1 MPDLDSAI
9 SSFLDRWGEFSVER
23 NNSYSI
29 ESGQVG
35 EDQIPE
41 LIRDVE
47 ELSETFNPG
56 SFEIEVDGG
65 EDQYNIDWD
74 PTIGIIQSDPVSN
87 GGYDIGDLYDDD
99 EETEGAVRSISDD
112 SLRDVDELIDTLR
125 ILIPREDIDLTIDFG
140 IEKRRVVGKLEEEYS
155 FGDMSLQFYFSFDFF
170 ERRISNV
177 SPENFREEYFDDG
190 DRLAFV
196 IHDFGSMMCS
206 DDFAVTGLGSIDQL
220 SEWAA
225 SGESTWEDVVS
236 SVATQSLIENV
247 SSVYLP
253 PSFFKFDS
261 EPTTNEE
268 EQVEALFRSHGV
280 LFSMLSITSSAQQDG
295 DMWEL
300 QISGKQLI
308 EGRIQASSDEIFV
321 RDADES
327 ETTFQIEELD
337 VEDFQSL
344 FEWAYVKGS
353 EPETRLPIV
362 RNVTTLFA
370 QNLSDVVE
378 NISEIHGSIK
388 SNYQYYIEQTT
399 DDFFEFRQELI
410 DSAFETN
417 SRFSDLRS
425 QLINSLSRDIFRTIA
440 FILVIGATVYYRLP
454 ETVNSNTVFTILL
467 SLIFIYGLVVLR
479 RVRGIH
485 HQLDMLVEDRSSA
498 VDFYGKF
505 FDEEEKEEYQLK
517 TDVDD
522 IWLQGLFDR
531 ISWTR
536 GKFEFEYTIAY
547 DLFVYYLLVGVILVG
562 TVLGLVDI
570 HVCDLTGRF
579 PP

>member
-74 PTIGIIQSDPVSN
+74 PTVGIIQSDPVSN

-140 IEKRRVVGKLEEEYS
+140 IEKRGVVGKLEEEYS
-155 FGDMSLQFYFSFDFF
+155 FEDMSLQFYFSFDFF

-177 SPENFREEYFDDG
+177 SPENFREEYLDDG

-220 SEWAA
+220 SEWSA

-268 EQVEALFRSHGV
+268 EQVEALFRSHGI

>member
-74 PTIGIIQSDPVSN
+74 PTVGIIQSDPVSN

-99 EETEGAVRSISDD
+99 EETEDAVRSISDD

-155 FGDMSLQFYFSFDFF
+155 FEDMSLQFYFSFDFF

-177 SPENFREEYFDDG
+177 SPENFREEYLDDE

-196 IHDFGSMMCS
+196 IHEFGSMMCS

-225 SGESTWEDVVS
+225 SGESTWKDVVS

-247 SSVYLP
+247 SSVFLP

-295 DMWEL
+295 DMWKL

-522 IWLQGLFDR
+522 IWFQELFDR

-570 HVCDLTGRF
+570 HVYDLTGRF

>member
-1 MPDLDSAI
+1 MPELDSAI
-9 SSFLDRWGEFSVER
+9 STFLEEWSESSVER
-23 NNSYSI
+23 NSTYALDSDQI
-29 ESGQVG
+29 D

-41 LIRDVE
+41 LIEDVE
-47 ELSETFNPG
+47 ALAESFNPG
-56 SFEIEVDGG
+56 SFEIEVDAG
-65 EDQYNIDWD
+65 EDQYDVDWD
-74 PTIGIIQSDPVSN
+74 PNLGVIQSDPTS
-87 GGYDIGDLYDDD
+87 GDGYNISDLYDDD
-99 EETEGAVRSISDD
+99 EATEDAIRNIANDRLRS
-112 SLRDVDELIDTLR
+112 VEELIDTLE
-125 ILIPREDIDLTIDFG
+125 ILIPRRDIELTVDFG
-140 IEKRRVVGKLEEEYS
+140 IEKRRIVRKLEEEYS
-155 FGDMSLQFYFSFDFF
+155 FENLSLQFYFSFEFF
-170 ERRISNV
+170 ESRISTV
-177 SPENFREEYFDDG
+177 SPEDFRDEFLDDG
-190 DRLAFV
+190 GRLAFV
-196 IHDFGSMMCS
+196 IHEFDSMMCS
-206 DDFAVTGLGSIDQL
+206 DDFAVTGLGSIDEL
-220 SEWAA
+220 SEWTE
-225 SGESTWEDVVS
+225 SGESNWDDVVG

-253 PSFFKFDS
+253 PTFFKFDS
-261 EPTTNEE
+261 EPASNEE
-268 EQVEALFRSHGV
+268 ERIESLFRSHV
-280 LFSMLSITSSAQQDG
+280 ILFSILSITSSAQQAG
-295 DMWEL
+295 DMWDL

-308 EGRIQASSDEIFV
+308 QGRIQASSDEILV
-321 RDADES
+321 CDADQS
-327 ETTFQIEELD
+327 ETAFQIGELD

-344 FEWAYVKGS
+344 FEWAYVKGN

-370 QNLSDVVE
+370 QDLSDVIG

-388 SNYQYYIEQTT
+388 SNYQYYVEQTT

-454 ETVNSNTVFTILL
+454 ETVDSNTVFTILL

-485 HQLDMLVEDRSSA
+485 HQLDMLVDDRTSA

-505 FDEEEKEEYQLK
+505 FDEDEKKEYQLE

-522 IWLQGLFDR
+522 VQFQWFFDC
-531 ISWTR
+531 IEWTQ

-547 DLFVYYLLVGVILVG
+547 DLFVYYLLVAVILTG
-562 TVLGLVDI
+562 TVLGLIDI
-570 HVCDLTGRF
+570 HVFNLAGWF

>member
-1 MPDLDSAI
+1 MPELDSAI
-9 SSFLDRWGEFSVER
+9 STFLEKWGESSVER
-23 NNSYSI
+23 NSTYALDSDQI
-29 ESGQVG
+29 E

-41 LIRDVE
+41 LIEDVE
-47 ELSETFNPG
+47 TLAESFNPG
-56 SFEIEVDGG
+56 SLEIEVDAG
-65 EDQYNIDWD
+65 EDRYDVDWD
-74 PTIGIIQSDPVSN
+74 PNLGVIQSDPTS
-87 GGYDIGDLYDDD
+87 GDGYDIADLYDDD
-99 EETEGAVRSISDD
+99 EATESAIRTLSNDRLRSVED
-112 SLRDVDELIDTLR
+112 LIDTLEV
-125 ILIPREDIDLTIDFG
+125 LIHRGDIELTVDFG
-140 IEKRRVVGKLEEEYS
+140 IEKRGIVRKLEENYS
-155 FGDMSLQFYFSFDFF
+155 FECLSLQFYFSFGFF
-170 ERRISNV
+170 ERRISNM
-177 SPENFREEYFDDG
+177 SPENFRDEFLDDG

-196 IHDFGSMMCS
+196 IHEFDSMMCS
-206 DDFAVTGLGSIDQL
+206 DDFAVTGLGSVGQL
-220 SEWAA
+220 SEWA
-225 SGESTWEDVVS
+225 SDGESTWEDVVS

-253 PSFFKFDS
+253 PSFFEFES
-261 EPTTNEE
+261 EPATSEE
-268 EQVEALFRSHGV
+268 ERVEALFESHSI
-280 LFSMLSITSSAQQDG
+280 LFSILSITSSAQQDG
-295 DMWEL
+295 GMWDL

-308 EGRIQASSDEIFV
+308 QGRIQVSSDQILV
-321 RDADES
+321 RDADQS
-327 ETTFQIEELD
+327 ETTFQIEGLD
-337 VEDFQSL
+337 VENFHSL
-344 FEWAYVKGS
+344 FKWAYLKGN

-370 QNLSDVVE
+370 QDLSEVVG

-388 SNYQYYIEQTT
+388 SNYQYYVEQTT

-454 ETVNSNTVFTILL
+454 ESVDSNTVFTILL

-505 FDEEEKEEYQLK
+505 FDENEKEEYQLK
-517 TDVDD
+517 ADVEGV
-522 IWLQGLFDR
+522 WFQGLFDS

-547 DLFVYYLLVGVILVG
+547 DLLVYYLLVGVILAG
-562 TVLGLVDI
+562 TVLGIVDI
-570 HVCDLTGRF
+570 NMCDLASWF

>member
-1 MPDLDSAI
+1 MPDLDFAI
-9 SSFLDRWGEFSVER
+9 STFLGRWGEFSVER
-23 NNSYSI
+23 NNTYSI
-29 ESGQVG
+29 ESGRIE
-35 EDQIPE
+35 EDQISE

-47 ELSETFNPG
+47 ELSGSFNPG

-74 PTIGIIQSDPVSN
+74 PSVGIIQSDPVSN
-87 GGYDIGDLYDDD
+87 DGYDIGDLYDDD
-99 EETEGAVRSISDD
+99 EETEDAVRSISDD
-112 SLRDVDELIDTLR
+112 RLRDVDELIDTLQ
-125 ILIPREDIDLTIDFG
+125 ILIPREDIDLAVDFG
-140 IEKRRVVGKLEEEYS
+140 IEKRGVVRKLKEEYS
-155 FGDMSLQFYFSFDFF
+155 FEDMSLQFYFSFDFF

-177 SPENFREEYFDDG
+177 SPENFREEFLDDG
-190 DRLAFV
+190 ERLAFV
-196 IHDFGSMMCS
+196 IHGFDSMMCS

-225 SGESTWEDVVS
+225 SGQSIWEDIVS

-268 EQVEALFRSHGV
+268 ERIEALFKSHAV
-280 LFSMLSITSSAQQDG
+280 LFSMLPITSSAQQDG
-295 DMWEL
+295 DMWDL

-308 EGRIQASSDEIFV
+308 EGRIGVSSDEILI
-321 RDADES
+321 RDADKS

-337 VEDFQSL
+337 VEDFHSL
-344 FEWAYVKGS
+344 FEWAYIKGS

-370 QNLSDVVE
+370 QNLSDVVG
-378 NISEIHGSIK
+378 NISEINGSIK
-388 SNYQYYIEQTT
+388 SNYQYYVEQTT

-454 ETVNSNTVFTILL
+454 ETVNSNTVFTILF

-505 FDEEEKEEYQLK
+505 FDEDEKEEYQLK
-517 TDVDD
+517 ADVDD

-531 ISWTR
+531 LLWTR

-570 HVCDLTGRF
+570 HVYDLAGGF

>member
-1 MPDLDSAI
+1 MPELDSAI
-9 SSFLDRWGEFSVER
+9 SRFLERWGEHSVEQ
-23 NNSYSI
+23 NNTYSLI
-29 ESGQVG
+29 SDEIG
-35 EDQIPE
+35 EDQIPG

-47 ELSETFNPG
+47 ELSESFNPG
-56 SFEIEVDGG
+56 SLEINIDGG
-65 EDQYNIDWD
+65 EDRYNVDWD
-74 PTIGIIQSDPVSN
+74 PNFDVIQSDPVS
-87 GGYDIGDLYDDD
+87 GSEYDIGDLYDDD
-99 EETEGAVRSISDD
+99 EATERAIRSISDNR
-112 SLRDVDELIDTLR
+112 LRDVDGLIDTVEV
-125 ILIPREDIDLTIDFG
+125 LIPREDIDITVDFG
-140 IEKRRVVGKLEEEYS
+140 IEKRGIVRKLEEQYN
-155 FGDMSLQFYFSFDFF
+155 FGDMSLHFYFSFDFF
-170 ERRISNV
+170 ESHVSNV
-177 SPENFREEYFDDG
+177 SPERFREEYLEYG

-196 IHDFGSMMCS
+196 IYEFDSKMCN
-206 DDFAVTGLGSIDQL
+206 DNFAATGLSSIDQL
-220 SEWAA
+220 SEWATNRQ
-225 SGESTWEDVVS
+225 SSWEDIVS

-247 SSVYLP
+247 STIYLP
-253 PSFFKFDS
+253 PSFFNFDS
-261 EPTTNEE
+261 QPTTDK
-268 EQVEALFRSHGV
+268 EQRIEDLFKSYTI

-295 DMWEL
+295 DTWEL

-308 EGRIQASSDEIFV
+308 VGRIQASSDQILV
-321 RDADES
+321 RDADQS
-327 ETTFQIEELD
+327 ETTFQIGELD
-337 VEDFQSL
+337 IEDFYSL
-344 FEWAYVKGS
+344 FEWAYIKGS
-353 EPETRLPIV
+353 EPDTRLPIV

-370 QNLSDVVE
+370 QDLSDVIE

-388 SNYQYYIEQTT
+388 SNYQYYVEQTT

-467 SLIFIYGLVVLR
+467 SLILTYGLVVLR

-485 HQLDMLVEDRSSA
+485 YQLDMLVEDRSSA

-505 FDEEEKEEYQLK
+505 FDEDEQEDYQLK
-517 TDVDD
+517 TGVDD
-522 IWLQGLFDR
+522 MRFQWLFDN

-547 DLFVYYLLVGVILVG
+547 DLFVYYLLVGIILVG

-570 HVCDLTGRF
+570 HVYNLADWF

>member
-1 MPDLDSAI
+1 MPELDSAI
-9 SSFLDRWGEFSVER
+9 STFLEEWSESSVER
-23 NNSYSI
+23 NNTYALDSDQI
-29 ESGQVG
+29 D

-41 LIRDVE
+41 LIEDVE
-47 ELSETFNPG
+47 ALAESFNPG
-56 SFEIEVDGG
+56 SFEIEVDAG
-65 EDQYNIDWD
+65 EDQYDVDWD
-74 PTIGIIQSDPVSN
+74 PNLGVIQSDPTS
-87 GGYDIGDLYDDD
+87 GDGYNISDLYDDD
-99 EETEGAVRSISDD
+99 EATEDAIRNLANDRLRSVDD
-112 SLRDVDELIDTLR
+112 LIDTLEV
-125 ILIPREDIDLTIDFG
+125 LIPRGDIDLTVDFG
-140 IEKRRVVGKLEEEYS
+140 IEKRGIVRKLEEEYN
-155 FGDMSLQFYFSFDFF
+155 FENLSLQFYFSFDFF
-170 ERRISNV
+170 EERISNV
-177 SPENFREEYFDDG
+177 SPEDFRDEFLDDG
-190 DRLAFV
+190 GRLAFV
-196 IHDFGSMMCS
+196 IHEFDSMMCS
-206 DDFAVTGLGSIDQL
+206 DDFAVTGLNSIDEL
-220 SEWAA
+220 SEWTE
-225 SGESTWEDVVS
+225 SGESNWDDVVG

-253 PSFFKFDS
+253 PTFFKFGS
-261 EPTTNEE
+261 EPATTE
-268 EQVEALFRSHGV
+268 EQRVESLFESHAI
-280 LFSMLSITSSAQQDG
+280 LFSILSITSSAQQG
-295 DMWEL
+295 GGMWEL

-308 EGRIQASSDEIFV
+308 QGRIQASSDEILV
-321 RDADES
+321 RDADQS

-337 VEDFQSL
+337 VEDFHSL
-344 FEWAYVKGS
+344 FEWAYIKGN

-370 QNLSDVVE
+370 QDLSDVIG

-388 SNYQYYIEQTT
+388 SNYQYYVEQTT

-454 ETVNSNTVFTILL
+454 ESVDSNTVFTILL
-467 SLIFIYGLVVLR
+467 VLILLYGLVVLR

-505 FDEEEKEEYQLK
+505 FDENEKEEYQLK
-517 TDVDD
+517 ADVDD
-522 IWLQGLFDR
+522 IWFQGFFDSL
-531 ISWTR
+531 SWTR

-547 DLFVYYLLVGVILVG
+547 DLFVYYLLVAVILAG
-562 TVLGLVDI
+562 TLLGLVDI
-570 HVCDLTGRF
+570 HVCDLASWF

>member
-74 PTIGIIQSDPVSN
+74 PTVGIIQSDPVSN
-87 GGYDIGDLYDDD
+87 GGYDIGDMYDDD

-155 FGDMSLQFYFSFDFF
+155 FEDMSLQFYFSFDFF

-177 SPENFREEYFDDG
+177 SPENFREEYLDDG

-196 IHDFGSMMCS
+196 IHEFGSMMCS

-225 SGESTWEDVVS
+225 SGESAWEDVVS

-253 PSFFKFDS
+253 PSFFEFDS

-280 LFSMLSITSSAQQDG
+280 LFSILSITSSAQQDG

-308 EGRIQASSDEIFV
+308 EGCIQASSDEIFV

-454 ETVNSNTVFTILL
+454 ETVNSNIVFTILL

-522 IWLQGLFDR
+522 IWFQGLFDR

-536 GKFEFEYTIAY
+536 GEFEFEYTIAY

>member
-1 MPDLDSAI
+1 MLELDSAI
-9 SSFLDRWGEFSVER
+9 STFLEEWGEFSTEQ
-23 NNSYSI
+23 NSRYAIDSTQI
-29 ESGQVG
+29 EK
-35 EDQIPE
+35 DQIPE
-41 LIRDVE
+41 LIEDVE
-47 ELSETFNPG
+47 TLSESFDPG
-56 SFEIEVDGG
+56 SFEIDVDAG
-65 EDQYNIDWD
+65 EDRYDVDWD
-74 PTIGIIQSDPVSN
+74 PNLGVIQSDPTS
-87 GGYDIGDLYDDD
+87 GDGYDISDLYDDD
-99 EETEGAVRSISDD
+99 EATEDAIRSLSNDRLRSGDD
-112 SLRDVDELIDTLR
+112 LIDTLEV
-125 ILIPREDIDLTIDFG
+125 LIPREDIELTVDFG
-140 IEKRRVVGKLEEEYS
+140 IEKRGIVRKLEEEYS
-155 FGDMSLQFYFSFDFF
+155 FEDLSLQFYFSFDFF

-177 SPENFREEYFDDG
+177 SPENFREKYLDDG

-196 IHDFGSMMCS
+196 IHEFDSMMCS
-206 DDFAVTGLGSIDQL
+206 DDFAVTGLGSVDQL
-220 SEWAA
+220 SEWVT
-225 SGESTWEDVVS
+225 SRRSTWEDIVT

-261 EPTTNEE
+261 EPTTSEE
-268 EQVEALFRSHGV
+268 ERVVALFESHAI
-280 LFSMLSITSSAQQDG
+280 LFSILSITSSAQQDDG
-295 DMWEL
+295 MWEL

-308 EGRIQASSDEIFV
+308 QGRIQASSDEILV
-321 RDADES
+321 RDADQS
-327 ETTFQIEELD
+327 ETTFQIGD
-337 VEDFQSL
+337 MDIEDFHSL
-344 FEWAYVKGS
+344 FEWAYIKGN

-370 QNLSDVVE
+370 QDLSDVIG

-388 SNYQYYIEQTT
+388 SNYKYYVEQTT

-454 ETVNSNTVFTILL
+454 ESVDSNTVFTVLL
-467 SLIFIYGLVVLR
+467 LLIFIYGLVVLR

-498 VDFYGKF
+498 VNFYGKF
-505 FDEEEKEEYQLK
+505 FNEDEKEEYQLK
-517 TDVDD
+517 ADVDN
-522 IWLQGLFDR
+522 IRFQWFFDC
-531 ISWTR
+531 IEWTR

-570 HVCDLTGRF
+570 HVCDLAGWF